1 MPELRPYQKEDVLF
15 LEKLDAAGI
24 FNQMRTGK
32 SPTALITLVRKKCSK
47 NIIVAPA
54 STLYQWKEEY
64 ERWTNQPCII
74 LAGTPKKVDKAIS
87 EWTHGAVISYDL
99 FKDTSSR
106 VGKVHQILKAKPDAI
121 VLDEAHK
128 IKNPKTDVSKS
139 VFLCTKIPVRL
150 ALTGTPA
157 PNKPHEIYSILHFL
171 KPETYKSYWGFIDNY
186 FYKYNSYGNGRTFLE
201 VGSFKRGKELEL
213 QKILAEFCTSRKRKD
228 VMQWLPEKDYI
239 NAKLDVTKEQSKYLN
254 ELAKYFET
262 EHIITQ
268 GILDRLMRY
277 RQICLDPEILELKGK
292 SPKFEYIT
300 QYIKDN
306 PNEPILIFSK
316 FNSFLYKL
324 EKFYNKNCRII
335 NGTTTSKER
344 NQIKCDFQKGK
355 FDILLLQI
363 DATKEGL
370 TLDRAE
376 TIIFADKYPPVSDL
390 QQAED
395 RFVATTEARKNKP
408 HTVISLMMKDTYDEV
423 IEHMIKE
430 RKSETDI
437 INNFKEFIK
446 RSEIDV

>member
-1 MPELRPYQKEDVLF
+1 M
-15 LEKLDAAGI
+15 
-24 FNQMRTGK
+24 
-32 SPTALITLVRKKCSK
+32 
-47 NIIVAPA
+47 
-54 STLYQWKEEY
+54 
-64 ERWTNQPCII
+64 
-74 LAGTPKKVDKAIS
+74 
-87 EWTHGAVISYDL
+87 
-99 FKDTSSR
+99 
-106 VGKVHQILKAKPDAI
+106 
-121 VLDEAHK
+121 
-128 IKNPKTDVSKS
+128 
-139 VFLCTKIPVRL
+139 
-150 ALTGTPA
+150 
-157 PNKPHEIYSILHFL
+157 
-171 KPETYKSYWGFIDNY
+171 
-186 FYKYNSYGNGRTFLE
+186 
-201 VGSFKRGKELEL
+201 

-239 NAKLDVTKEQSKYLN
+239 DVKLDVTKEQSKYLN

-344 NQIKCDFQKGK
+344 NQIKGDFQKGK